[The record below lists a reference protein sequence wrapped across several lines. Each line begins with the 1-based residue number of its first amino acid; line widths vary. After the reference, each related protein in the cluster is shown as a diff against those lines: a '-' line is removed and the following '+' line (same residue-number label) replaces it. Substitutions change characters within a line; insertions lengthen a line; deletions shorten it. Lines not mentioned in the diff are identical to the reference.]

1 MAMDGDDK
9 LAAPGKSY
17 QGGVSETWETQE
29 EANYDKAMKWLM
41 VNLLLNGEVNNIQYV
56 NPYPKSSRILIK
68 IL

>member
-41 VNLLLNGEVNNIQYV
+41 VNLLLARWIIYV
-56 NPYPKSSRILIK
+56 YSYPKSSRILIK
-68 IL
+68 I